1 MWKWINF
8 GAGKIQFPWI
18 FSYLMSSISEG
29 DFTLMMGIN
38 VSIIHWFA
46 QSHFQLLKRK
56 SISPTSSQRPSKSC
70 ESVVKLLLYRMSCAE
85 RKSKNGYTFSCVS
98 LFAEKWE
105 SKCAYRGDWRP
116 FFMIWIFTAWS
127 TECLLVYAH
136 QFRIT
141 LGVQTL

>member
-1 MWKWINF
+1 MCF
-8 GAGKIQFPWI
+8 AARKIQFSWI
-18 FSYLMSSISEG
+18 FSYLISSISDG
-29 DFTLMMGIN
+29 DFALMIGIN

-70 ESVVKLLLYRMSCAE
+70 ESVVKLLLYSMSCVKV
-85 RKSKNGYTFSCVS
+85 KSKTNLHSVVQFVLRSPQKN
-98 LFAEKWE
+98 EDW
-105 SKCAYRGDWRP
+105 KCTHRGDWRP
-116 FFMIWIFTAWS
+116 FFMIWIFIAWS